1 MAIFNKYQN
10 GVEVLVT
17 TANAS
22 TDAFKLALTNTAPNA
37 STHTVLADVTQI
49 TAANG
54 YTAGG
59 LAVAVTGSETGGT
72 YTLSQNGTVTLT
84 ATGGAV
90 GPFRYVVFY
99 DDTVAGDPLL
109 SFYDYGSS
117 ITLNATETFAMGAAA
132 TLFTVA

>member
-37 STHTVLADVTQI
+37 ATHTVLADITQI
-49 TAANG
+49 TAGNG
-54 YTAGG
+54 YVAGG
-59 LAVAVTGSETGGT
+59 LSVAVTGSETGGT
-72 YTLSQNGTVTLT
+72 YTLSQDATVTLT
-84 ATGGAV
+84 ASGGTV

-99 DDTVAGDPLL
+99 DDTVTGDPLL
-109 SFYDYGSS
+109 SYYDYGSS
-117 ITLNATETFAMGAAA
+117 ITLNNTETFAMGAAA
-132 TLFTVA
+132 TLFTVV

>member
-37 STHTVLADVTQI
+37 ATHTVFTDI
-49 TAANG
+49 TEIAAGNG
-54 YTAGG
+54 YVAGG
-59 LAVAVTGSETGGT
+59 LSVAVTGSETGGT
-72 YTLSQNGTVTLT
+72 YTLAQDATVTLT
-84 ATGGAV
+84 ATGGTV

-99 DDTVAGDPLL
+99 DDTVALDPLL
-109 SFYDYGSS
+109 SYYDYGSS
-117 ITLNATETFAMGAAA
+117 ITLNDTETFAMGAAA

>member
-1 MAIFNKYQN
+1 MAAYTKYEN

-22 TDAFKLALTNTAPNA
+22 ADSFKLALTNTAPNTT
-37 STHTVLADVTQI
+37 THTQLADI
-49 TAANG
+49 TEIAAGNG

-59 LAVAVTGSETGGT
+59 LAVAVTGAETGGT
-72 YTLSQNGTVTLT
+72 YTLSQDSTVTLT
-84 ATGGAV
+84 ASGGSI

-109 SFYDYGSS
+109 SYFDYGSS
-117 ITLNATETFAMGAAA
+117 ITLNDTETFDMGSAS
-132 TLFTVA
+132 TLFTVS